1 MLSWTVKTLSV
12 IGAFLIRDV
21 CMFFLKVVDILLL
34 TYLLTY
40 LQGHLFGAKV
50 QIELV
55 HIKENVT
62 HTQT

>member
-1 MLSWTVKTLSV
+1 MLSWTVKTLSA

-21 CMFFLKVVDILLL
+21 CMFFLKVVDLL
-34 TYLLTY
+34 LLTY

>member
-34 TYLLTY
+34 TYL
-40 LQGHLFGAKV
+40 QGHLFGAKV